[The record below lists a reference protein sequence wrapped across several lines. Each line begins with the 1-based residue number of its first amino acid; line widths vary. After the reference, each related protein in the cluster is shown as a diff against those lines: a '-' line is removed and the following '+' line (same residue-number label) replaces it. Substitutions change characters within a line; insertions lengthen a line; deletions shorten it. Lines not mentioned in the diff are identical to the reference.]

1 MPRMLAPQ
9 AARAQPGH
17 LCLAVEPAEG
27 CKTRSLTWAWG
38 ILQAAPAWMGQRLT
52 PLSPVLGPDEQA
64 WLRFLEGEVPSPP
77 DTPLAP
83 TSPLMPRLL
92 RHWLAPL
99 RQIAAS
105 QDPSFE
111 RVFGHLPPV

>member
-1 MPRMLAPQ
+1 
-9 AARAQPGH
+9 
-17 LCLAVEPAEG
+17 
-27 CKTRSLTWAWG
+27 
-38 ILQAAPAWMGQRLT
+38 MGQRLT